1 MRCFTDYDTEK
12 IVIKSSSQ
20 IGKTE
25 ILLNII
31 GYFIHL
37 DPAPIM
43 CIQPSLQMASTFSR
57 NRVAPMIRDTDVL
70 KDKVADSRSRDSGNT
85 IFSKS
90 FRGGSL
96 DLIGSNSAASIS
108 SRPVRVLLCDEVDR
122 YGLTT
127 TEGDAVAL
135 AERRCATFHNK
146 KMAYVSTPT
155 VKGNSRIEA
164 LYDQGDQRKFY
175 VPCPACG
182 DYQTLEWKNVK
193 WNKNDHQNASYVMEC
208 CGSILDD
215 MQRYKAISNGKWQA
229 SADFN
234 GTASFFINAL
244 YSPWLTVS
252 EIATNFIN
260 SKPYPETLRIFVNQI
275 LGEVWDEDQGEK
287 IDEDKLMDRAE
298 DYGPDDFN
306 ENIILITAGVDVQDD
321 RLECTTV
328 GWEKDQTCYVLEHKI
343 LQGDPSSPQVWQDL
357 DEFLLKTYAHPR
369 GVELPIRCTAIDSGG
384 HHTQSVYNFC
394 KLREGRRVYAVKG
407 KGGEG
412 YPVVSRPSKNNI
424 AKVKL
429 FSLGSNTLKSLVY
442 GRLKIEE
449 GPGMV
454 HFPNNLDE
462 EYFKQ
467 VSSETLVEKFHKG
480 QRKTEWLPLRR
491 RNEAWDCLNYCF
503 AAYHLLNVNM
513 KLLHKRVT
521 TPEEDKP
528 TKPKRVRKP
537 LYKKKG
543 KWMDI

>member
-164 LYDQGDQRKFY
+164 LYEQGDQRKFY

-208 CGSILDD
+208 CGTILDD

-260 SKPYPETLRIFVNQI
+260 SKPYPETVRIFVNQI
-275 LGEVWDEDQGEK
+275 LG
-287 IDEDKLMDRAE
+287 
-298 DYGPDDFN
+298 
-306 ENIILITAGVDVQDD
+306 
-321 RLECTTV
+321 
-328 GWEKDQTCYVLEHKI
+328 
-343 LQGDPSSPQVWQDL
+343 
-357 DEFLLKTYAHPR
+357 
-369 GVELPIRCTAIDSGG
+369 
-384 HHTQSVYNFC
+384 
-394 KLREGRRVYAVKG
+394 
-407 KGGEG
+407 
-412 YPVVSRPSKNNI
+412 
-424 AKVKL
+424 
-429 FSLGSNTLKSLVY
+429 
-442 GRLKIEE
+442 
-449 GPGMV
+449 
-454 HFPNNLDE
+454 
-462 EYFKQ
+462 
-467 VSSETLVEKFHKG
+467 
-480 QRKTEWLPLRR
+480 
-491 RNEAWDCLNYCF
+491 
-503 AAYHLLNVNM
+503 
-513 KLLHKRVT
+513 
-521 TPEEDKP
+521 
-528 TKPKRVRKP
+528 
-537 LYKKKG
+537 
-543 KWMDI
+543 